1 MTNEQRRTLI
11 DIIEKERK
19 IYDDKYGWQFPDN
32 WGEVVTH
39 KMLMYLTESGI
50 IESQVVADNKKPN
63 VQ

>member
-11 DIIEKERK
+11 GIIETERET
-19 IYDDKYGWQFPDN
+19 YDDKFGWQFPDN
-32 WGEVVTH
+32 WGEVVVY

-50 IESQVVADNKKPN
+50 IESQGAVDNKTN